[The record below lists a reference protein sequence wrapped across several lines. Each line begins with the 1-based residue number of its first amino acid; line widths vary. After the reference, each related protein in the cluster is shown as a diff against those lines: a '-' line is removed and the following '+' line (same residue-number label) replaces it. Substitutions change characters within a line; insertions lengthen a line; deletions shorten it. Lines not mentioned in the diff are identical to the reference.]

1 MDWHSV
7 NYTIE
12 RLKSDKPFFL
22 ACGLHKPHLPFAV
35 PRKYYDMF
43 PLESI
48 ELPPHLED
56 DLADIPP
63 AGVKMAKPDGD
74 HAKFLKEGRW
84 KAAVQSYLAS
94 IAYTDMNVGRLLDAL
109 DESPHRDNTIIV
121 FWGDHGWSLGEKSH
135 WRKFALWEEPTRAP
149 LIFVAPG
156 LTKPGSVCDRPV
168 DFLGIYPTL
177 CELCGLKIPPHVEG
191 KSLRPLLVDPK
202 APWDLPAITTHGRGN
217 HAVRTDQWRYIRY
230 ADGSEELYDHTKDE
244 LEWTNLASKP
254 ELAGVKAQLASHLP
268 KREAPAKGGANKKQS
283 AKKSSV
289 SR

>member
-22 ACGLHKPHLPFAV
+22 GCGLHKPHLPFAV

-109 DESPHRDNTIIV
+109 DESPHAI
-121 FWGDHGWSLGEKSH
+121 
-135 WRKFALWEEPTRAP
+135 TRSSCSGAITAGP
-149 LIFVAPG
+149 WARRATGGNSPCGRNRRVRPDFVAQ
-156 LTKPGSVCDRPV
+156 V
-168 DFLGIYPTL
+168 
-177 CELCGLKIPPHVEG
+177 
-191 KSLRPLLVDPK
+191 
-202 APWDLPAITTHGRGN
+202 
-217 HAVRTDQWRYIRY
+217 
-230 ADGSEELYDHTKDE
+230 
-244 LEWTNLASKP
+244 
-254 ELAGVKAQLASHLP
+254 
-268 KREAPAKGGANKKQS
+268 
-283 AKKSSV
+283 
-289 SR
+289 